1 MPGPGSWKPIFPRM
15 KCLMNEKRGMTDN
28 APGGYA
34 RTTQD
39 VINAAVP
46 ETLEIHPDGV
56 SALTLKCRIEPDMV
70 WFNGH
75 FPGNPVYPG
84 VAALDLV
91 VRSLRHFFGFD
102 SESFIMTIPQMK
114 FPKPVFPGAALTL
127 SVSWNAPDL
136 KCAFQITETAESDH
150 AGSPAVHAS
159 GKIIFLREL

>member
-1 MPGPGSWKPIFPRM
+1 
-15 KCLMNEKRGMTDN
+15 MTEN

-39 VINAAVP
+39 IINAAVP
-46 ETLEIHPDGV
+46 ETLDCHPDGV

-102 SESFIMTIPQMK
+102 SESFIMTIPQIK

-136 KCAFQITETAESDH
+136 KCAFQIMETAESDH

-159 GKIIFLREL
+159 GKIIFLRDL

>member
-1 MPGPGSWKPIFPRM
+1 
-15 KCLMNEKRGMTDN
+15 MTEN

-46 ETLEIHPDGV
+46 ETLECHPDGV
-56 SALTLKCRIEPDMV
+56 SALMLKCRIEPDMV

-102 SESFIMTIPQMK
+102 SEGFIMTIPQIK

-159 GKIIFLREL
+159 GKIIFLRDL